1 MTQVTILLAP
11 REVMRDFFFVDG
23 ARADALVREHLPNYT
38 ACKPFETAEEGEDA
52 AEEAFDLT
60 NNPSR
65 QDEREEKYG
74 RGRSVSSG
82 DVIDV
87 DGVKY
92 ACLSIGWAVL

>member
-1 MTQVTILLAP
+1 MTKVTIFLAP
-11 REVMRDFFFVDG
+11 RDVMREFSFEKEKLQ
-23 ARADALVREHLPNYT
+23 LVRVNLGYYQD
-38 ACKPFETAEEGEDA
+38 AGSFECRDAGEDA

-65 QDEREEKYG
+65 QSEREEKYG

-87 DGVKY
+87 DGTKFV
-92 ACLSIGWAVL
+92 CMSCGWETL